1 MNYRPRP
8 TRRLD
13 LKGKV
18 FGRLTALEEAGR
30 AHNCRAILWLCQC
43 TCGNLKTYRAHSLKS
58 GDAKSC
64 GCLFREFRIKH
75 GDRIGGSRTKLYMV
89 WSNMKTRCF
98 NPNAQR
104 YSQYGARGIT
114 VCEEWMEYL
123 PFKEWALAN
132 GYREGLYIDRMDND
146 GDYIPNNCRWATA
159 SESNRNRRRWAQRR

>member
-1 MNYRPRP
+1 
-8 TRRLD
+8 
-13 LKGKV
+13 
-18 FGRLTALEEAGR
+18 
-30 AHNCRAILWLCQC
+30 
-43 TCGNLKTYRAHSLKS
+43 
-58 GDAKSC
+58 
-64 GCLFREFRIKH
+64 
-75 GDRIGGSRTKLYMV
+75 MV